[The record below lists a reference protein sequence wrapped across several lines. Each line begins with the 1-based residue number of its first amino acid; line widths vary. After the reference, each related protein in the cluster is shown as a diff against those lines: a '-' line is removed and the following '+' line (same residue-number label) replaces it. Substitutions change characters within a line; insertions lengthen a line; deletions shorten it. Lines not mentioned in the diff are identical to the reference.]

1 MFVTNI
7 QFAARNRFDLKIMD
21 LKWIEAAYEKWIQGE
36 DVNFE
41 EVGITS
47 VSTGLTL

>member
-1 MFVTNI
+1 
-7 QFAARNRFDLKIMD
+7 MD

-41 EVGITS
+41 EVRII
-47 VSTGLTL
+47 STGLTL